1 MIEDHYEINVSRKER
16 KYIYDMEERYYHFC
30 KIEIRETNEENVM
43 EKYRIICEKFRAQEY
58 KCTLT
63 KVICRGELIAEN

>member
-30 KIEIRETNEENVM
+30 KIEIRETNEENAM
-43 EKYRIICEKFRAQEY
+43 EKYRIICKKFRTPEY

-63 KVICRGELIAEN
+63 KVICRGETIVEN